1 MARYK
6 MCVLVQES
14 SDTEASSEGEFN
26 QDSDALQPAVLA
38 ESNMDM
44 PARSSSPALKHRL
57 GSRRTGR
64 ITRQSQNI
72 EPA

>member
-6 MCVLVQES
+6 MCAIVQES

-26 QDSDALQPAVLA
+26 QESDALQPAALA
-38 ESNMDM
+38 ESNMDV
-44 PARSSSPALKHRL
+44 PACSSSPALKHRL

>member
-14 SDTEASSEGEFN
+14 SDTEASSEGEFS

-44 PARSSSPALKHRL
+44 PARSSSPAPNHRL
-57 GSRRTGR
+57 GSRRPGR
-64 ITRQSQNI
+64 VTRQSQNI
-72 EPA
+72 ELA

>member
-6 MCVLVQES
+6 MCAIVQES

-26 QDSDALQPAVLA
+26 QESDALQPAALA

-44 PARSSSPALKHRL
+44 PARSSPPDLKHRL